1 MWVNKMKKYFF
12 AFVYFQIA
20 LIFLVL
26 AIIDNNTLDVA
37 VHDSYFVIQNSH
49 WLNLLF
55 VYFLLLSLVTFGLKY
70 FKKRQNRIW
79 LHLHSWASLI
89 LFCGIIFTFNQSIIE
104 TTSKRYYD
112 YSVYED
118 FKNSS
123 NVIDYNELLAV
134 LLILFVFVQ
143 SFFIISILVGFI
155 QQRRHGKSNAKNLE

>member
-1 MWVNKMKKYFF
+1 MKKYFF

-26 AIIDNNTLDVA
+26 AIIDNNSLDVA

-55 VYFLLLSLVTFGLKY
+55 VYFLILSLVTFGLKY
-70 FKKRQNRIW
+70 FKKWQNRIW
-79 LHLHSWASLI
+79 LHLHIWSSLI
-89 LFCGIIFTFNQSIIE
+89 IFLGIIFTFNQSIIE
-104 TTSKRYYD
+104 TTPKRYYD

-118 FKNSS
+118 FKNSY
-123 NVIDYNELLAV
+123 NPIDFNEILTV

-143 SFFIISILVGFI
+143 LFFIISILVGYF
-155 QQRRHGKSNAKNLE
+155 QQRKHGQSTKRDTKHVE